1 MGSAAELSSSNPVW
15 KFLKL
20 ISKKCFE
27 NFKNKVLK
35 TKLVNSFLRT
45 VVVKVVYSATRFV

>member
-35 TKLVNSFLRT
+35 TKLVNSFPRT

>member
-1 MGSAAELSSSNPVW
+1 MRSAAELSSSNPVW

-27 NFKNKVLK
+27 NKFLK
-35 TKLVNSFLRT
+35 TKLLNSFLRT
-45 VVVKVVYSATRFV
+45 VVVKDVDSATRFV